1 MQYFD
6 IFLIWQGWVYLII
19 LSALEVILGIDNI
32 IFISIVT
39 DHLPLAKKRTARNT
53 GLLLA
58 LVIRL
63 VLLGAVAWLM
73 SLTTPIPILNKLG
86 ISFSCQSIILLIG
99 GLFLIYKSTIEM
111 HKNVKGAEDS
121 KNKIKT
127 KMSAIILQIVV
138 IDVIFSFD
146 SIISA
151 VGMTNGMQADTGHNP
166 ISIIYI
172 SVVISMTVMMIF
184 AGKISKFISDYPTIK
199 MIALSFLVTV
209 GVLLVGEA
217 FGAHIPKGYV
227 YFGLV
232 FSLIVELMNIK
243 MRKNSA
249 LK

>member
-1 MQYFD
+1 MHFFD

-19 LSALEVILGIDNI
+19 LSALEVVLGIDNI

-39 DHLPLAKKRTARNT
+39 DHLPAAKKRFARNT

-73 SLTTPIPILNKLG
+73 SLTTPL
-86 ISFSCQSIILLIG
+86 FSIWGQNFSYQSIILLIG
-99 GLFLIYKSTIEM
+99 GLFLIYKSTVEM
-111 HKNVKGAEDS
+111 HKNVKGEEEG
-121 KNKIKT
+121 KNKLKT
-127 KMSAIILQIVV
+127 KMSAIILQIVI

-151 VGMTNGMQADTGHNP
+151 VGMTNGMQADTGSSP
-166 ISIIYI
+166 QSIIYI
-172 SVVISMTVMMIF
+172 SVVISMVVMMVY

-199 MIALSFLVTV
+199 MIALSFLITV
-209 GVLLVGEA
+209 GILLVGEA

-232 FSLIVELMNIK
+232 FSLLVELMNIK

>member
-6 IFLIWQGWVYLII
+6 IFLTWQGWVYLII
-19 LSALEVILGIDNI
+19 LSVLEVILGIDNI

-39 DHLPLAKKRTARNT
+39 DQLPLAKKRTARNT

-73 SLTTPIPILNKLG
+73 SLTTVYQKWG
-86 ISFSCQSIILLIG
+86 ISFSYQNIILLIG

-111 HKNVKGAEDS
+111 HKNVKGAEDVKHKVKS
-121 KNKIKT
+121 K
-127 KMSAIILQIVV
+127 MYAIILQVVV

-151 VGMTNGMQADTGHNP
+151 VGMTNGIKADTGHNP
-166 ISIIYI
+166 LSIIYI
-172 SVVISMTVMMIF
+172 SVLISMTIMMIF

-199 MIALSFLVTV
+199 MIALSFLATV
-209 GVLLVGEA
+209 GVLLVAEA

-243 MRKNSA
+243 MRKNST

>member
-1 MQYFD
+1 MHFFD
-6 IFLIWQGWVYLII
+6 IFFIWQGWVYLII
-19 LSALEVILGIDNI
+19 LSALEIVLGIDNI

-39 DHLPLAKKRTARNT
+39 DQLPQAKKRTARNT
-53 GLLLA
+53 GLFLA
-58 LVIRL
+58 LLIRL
-63 VLLGAVAWLM
+63 VLLGAVAWIM
-73 SLTTPIPILNKLG
+73 SLTTPLFNILGQN
-86 ISFSCQSIILLIG
+86 FSYQSIILLIG

-111 HKNVKGAEDS
+111 HKNVKGAEEVE
-121 KNKIKT
+121 NKIKT
-127 KMSAIILQIVV
+127 KMSAVILQIVIV
-138 IDVIFSFD
+138 DVIFSFD

-166 ISIIYI
+166 LSIIYI
-172 SVVISMTVMMIF
+172 SVLISMAIMMIF

-227 YFGLV
+227 YFSLV

-243 MRKNSA
+243 MRKNTIP
-249 LK
+249 K

>member
-1 MQYFD
+1 MQFFD
-6 IFLIWQGWVYLII
+6 IFLTWQVWVYLII
-19 LSALEVILGIDNI
+19 LSVLEVILGIDNI

-39 DHLPLAKKRTARNT
+39 DQLPLAKKRTARNT

-73 SLTTPIPILNKLG
+73 SLTTELFKIWEL
-86 ISFSCQSIILLIG
+86 SFSYQNIILLIG

-111 HKNVKGAEDS
+111 HKNVKGAEDVKHKVKS
-121 KNKIKT
+121 KLY
-127 KMSAIILQIVV
+127 AVILQIVL

-172 SVVISMTVMMIF
+172 SVLISMTIMMIF

-199 MIALSFLVTV
+199 MIALSFLATV

-232 FSLIVELMNIK
+232 FSLTVELMNIK
-243 MRKNSA
+243 MRKNSTI
-249 LK
+249 K

>member
-1 MQYFD
+1 M
-6 IFLIWQGWVYLII
+6 WQGWVYLLI
-19 LSALEVILGIDNI
+19 LTVLEVVLGIDNI

-39 DHLPLAKKRTARNT
+39 DVLPVNKKRKARNI
-53 GLLLA
+53 GLGLALIIRLILLA
-58 LVIRL
+58 
-63 VLLGAVAWLM
+63 AVVWLM
-73 SLTTPIPILNKLG
+73 QLTNTLFVLFDHNF
-86 ISFSCQSIILLIG
+86 SFQSIILLVG
-99 GLFLIYKSTIEM
+99 GLFLIYKSSIEM
-111 HKNVKGAEDS
+111 HKSVKGIEENKES
-121 KNKIKT
+121 KRKNL
-127 KMSAIILQIVV
+127 SGIILQIVI

-151 VGMTNGMQADTGHNP
+151 VGMTNGLEGDTGKNP

-172 SVVISMTVMMIF
+172 SVIISMVIMMAF
-184 AGKISKFISDYPTIK
+184 AGKISNFISEHPTIK

-249 LK
+249 VK

>member
-6 IFLIWQGWVYLII
+6 IFLTWQGWVYLFI
-19 LSALEVILGIDNI
+19 LSVLEVILGIDNI

-39 DHLPLAKKRTARNT
+39 DQLPLAKKRTARNT

-73 SLTTPIPILNKLG
+73 SLTTVYQKWGL
-86 ISFSCQSIILLIG
+86 SFSYQSIILLVG
-99 GLFLIYKSTIEM
+99 GLFLIYKSTVEM
-111 HKNVKGAEDS
+111 HKNVKGAEDVKHKVKS
-121 KNKIKT
+121 K
-127 KMSAIILQIVV
+127 MYAIILQIVV

-151 VGMTNGMQADTGHNP
+151 VGMTNGIKADTGHNP

-172 SVVISMTVMMIF
+172 SVLISMTIMMIF

-199 MIALSFLVTV
+199 MIALSFLTTV
-209 GVLLVGEA
+209 GVLLVAEA
-217 FGAHIPKGYV
+217 FGAHSPKGYV

>member
-6 IFLIWQGWVYLII
+6 IFLTWQGWVYLII
-19 LSALEVILGIDNI
+19 LSVLEVILGIDNI

-39 DHLPLAKKRTARNT
+39 DQLPLAKKRTARNT

-73 SLTTPIPILNKLG
+73 SLTTVYQKWG
-86 ISFSCQSIILLIG
+86 ISFSYQSIILLVG
-99 GLFLIYKSTIEM
+99 GLFLIYKSTVEM
-111 HKNVKGAEDS
+111 HKNVKGTEDVKQKVKS
-121 KNKIKT
+121 KLY
-127 KMSAIILQIVV
+127 AVILQIVM

-151 VGMTNGMQADTGHNP
+151 VGMTNGIKADTGHNP
-166 ISIIYI
+166 LSIIYI
-172 SVVISMTVMMIF
+172 SVLISMTIMMIF

-199 MIALSFLVTV
+199 MIALSFLTTV
-209 GVLLVGEA
+209 GVLLVAEA

-243 MRKNSA
+243 MRKNST

>member
-6 IFLIWQGWVYLII
+6 IFLTWQGWVYLII
-19 LSALEVILGIDNI
+19 LSVLEVILGIDNI

-39 DHLPLAKKRTARNT
+39 DQLPLAKKRTARNT

-63 VLLGAVAWLM
+63 ILLGAVAWLM
-73 SLTTPIPILNKLG
+73 SLTTVYQKWGL
-86 ISFSCQSIILLIG
+86 SFSYQSIILLVG
-99 GLFLIYKSTIEM
+99 GLFLIYKSTVEM
-111 HKNVKGAEDS
+111 HKNVKGAEDVKHKVKS
-121 KNKIKT
+121 K
-127 KMSAIILQIVV
+127 MYAIILQIVV

-151 VGMTNGMQADTGHNP
+151 VGMTNGIKADTGHNP

-172 SVVISMTVMMIF
+172 SVLISMTIMMIF

-199 MIALSFLVTV
+199 MIALSFLTTV
-209 GVLLVGEA
+209 GVLLVAEA

-243 MRKNSA
+243 MRKNSTI
-249 LK
+249 K

>member
-1 MQYFD
+1 M
-6 IFLIWQGWVYLII
+6 II
-19 LSALEVILGIDNI
+19 LSVLEVILGIDNI

-39 DHLPLAKKRTARNT
+39 DQLPLAKKRTARNT

-63 VLLGAVAWLM
+63 VLLAAVAWLM
-73 SLTTPIPILNKLG
+73 SLTTVYHKWGLN
-86 ISFSCQSIILLIG
+86 FSCQSIILLIG

-111 HKNVKGAEDS
+111 HKNVKGAEDVQHKVKS
-121 KNKIKT
+121 KLY
-127 KMSAIILQIVV
+127 AVILQIVL
-138 IDVIFSFD
+138 IDVLFSFD

-151 VGMTNGMQADTGHNP
+151 VGMTNGIQVDTGHNP
-166 ISIIYI
+166 LSIIYI
-172 SVVISMTVMMIF
+172 SVLISMAIMMIF

-199 MIALSFLVTV
+199 MIALSFLATV

-243 MRKNSA
+243 MRKNST

>member
-6 IFLIWQGWVYLII
+6 IFLTWQGWVYLII
-19 LSALEVILGIDNI
+19 LSVLEVILGIDNI

-39 DHLPLAKKRTARNT
+39 DQLPLAKKRTARNT

-73 SLTTPIPILNKLG
+73 SLTTPLFSIWG
-86 ISFSCQSIILLIG
+86 ISFSYQNIILLIG
-99 GLFLIYKSTIEM
+99 GLFLIYKSTVEM
-111 HKNVKGAEDS
+111 HKNVKGAEDVKHKVKS
-121 KNKIKT
+121 KLY
-127 KMSAIILQIVV
+127 AVILQIVL

-151 VGMTNGMQADTGHNP
+151 VGMTNGIQADTGHNP
-166 ISIIYI
+166 LSIIYI
-172 SVVISMTVMMIF
+172 SVLISMAIMMIF

-199 MIALSFLVTV
+199 MIALSFLATV
-209 GVLLVGEA
+209 GVLLVAEA

-243 MRKNSA
+243 MRKNSTI
-249 LK
+249 K

>member
-1 MQYFD
+1 MEYFD
-6 IFLIWQGWVYLII
+6 IFLMWQGWVYLLI
-19 LSALEVILGIDNI
+19 LTVLEVVLGIDNI
-32 IFISIVT
+32 IFISIIT
-39 DHLPLAKKRTARNT
+39 DVLPVNKKRKARNI
-53 GLLLA
+53 GLGLA

-63 VLLGAVAWLM
+63 ILLAAVVWLM
-73 SLTTPIPILNKLG
+73 QLTNTLFVLFDHNF
-86 ISFSCQSIILLIG
+86 SFQSIILLVG

-111 HKNVKGAEDS
+111 HKSVKGIEENKES
-121 KNKIKT
+121 KRKNL
-127 KMSAIILQIVV
+127 SGIILQIVI

-151 VGMTNGMQADTGHNP
+151 VGMTNGLEGDTGKNP

-172 SVVISMTVMMIF
+172 SVIISMVIMMAF
-184 AGKISKFISDYPTIK
+184 AGKISNFISEHPTIK

-249 LK
+249 VK

>member
-6 IFLIWQGWVYLII
+6 IFLTWQGWVYLFI
-19 LSALEVILGIDNI
+19 LSVLEVILGIDNI

-39 DHLPLAKKRTARNT
+39 DQLPLAKKRTARNT

-73 SLTTPIPILNKLG
+73 SLTTVYQKWGL
-86 ISFSCQSIILLIG
+86 SFSYQSIILLVG
-99 GLFLIYKSTIEM
+99 GLFLIYKSTVEM
-111 HKNVKGAEDS
+111 HKNVKGAEDVKHKVKS
-121 KNKIKT
+121 K
-127 KMSAIILQIVV
+127 MYAIILQIVV

-151 VGMTNGMQADTGHNP
+151 VGMTNGIKADTGHNP

-172 SVVISMTVMMIF
+172 SVLISMTIMMIF

-199 MIALSFLVTV
+199 MIALSFLATV

-217 FGAHIPKGYV
+217 FGAHIPKGYI

-243 MRKNSA
+243 MRKNST

>member
-6 IFLIWQGWVYLII
+6 IFLTWQGWVYLII
-19 LSALEVILGIDNI
+19 LSVLEVILGIDNI

-39 DHLPLAKKRTARNT
+39 DQLPLAKKRTARNT

-73 SLTTPIPILNKLG
+73 SLTTELFNIWGL
-86 ISFSCQSIILLIG
+86 SFSYQNIILLIG
-99 GLFLIYKSTIEM
+99 GLFLIYKSTVEM
-111 HKNVKGAEDS
+111 HKNVKGAEDVKQKVKS
-121 KNKIKT
+121 KLY
-127 KMSAIILQIVV
+127 AVILQIVM

-151 VGMTNGMQADTGHNP
+151 VGMTNGIQADTGHNP
-166 ISIIYI
+166 LSIIYI
-172 SVVISMTVMMIF
+172 SVLISMAIMMIF

-199 MIALSFLVTV
+199 MIALSFLATV

-243 MRKNSA
+243 MRKNST

>member
-1 MQYFD
+1 MEYFD
-6 IFLIWQGWVYLII
+6 IFLMWQGWVYLLI
-19 LSALEVILGIDNI
+19 LTVLEVVLGIDNI

-39 DHLPLAKKRTARNT
+39 DVLPVNKKRKARNI
-53 GLLLA
+53 GLGLALIIRLILLA
-58 LVIRL
+58 
-63 VLLGAVAWLM
+63 AVVWLM
-73 SLTTPIPILNKLG
+73 QLTNTLFVLFDHNF
-86 ISFSCQSIILLIG
+86 SFQSIILLVG
-99 GLFLIYKSTIEM
+99 GLFLIYKSSIEM
-111 HKNVKGAEDS
+111 HKSVKGIEENKES
-121 KNKIKT
+121 KRKNL
-127 KMSAIILQIVV
+127 SGIILQIVI

-151 VGMTNGMQADTGHNP
+151 VGMTNGLEGDTGKNP

-172 SVVISMTVMMIF
+172 SVIISMVIMMAF
-184 AGKISKFISDYPTIK
+184 AGKISNFISEHPTIK

-249 LK
+249 VK

>member
-6 IFLIWQGWVYLII
+6 IFLTWQGWVYLII
-19 LSALEVILGIDNI
+19 LSVLEVILGIDNI

-39 DHLPLAKKRTARNT
+39 DQLPLAKKRTARNT

-73 SLTTPIPILNKLG
+73 SLTTVYTKWG
-86 ISFSCQSIILLIG
+86 ISFSYQNIILLIG

-111 HKNVKGAEDS
+111 HKNVKGAEDVKHKVKS
-121 KNKIKT
+121 KLY
-127 KMSAIILQIVV
+127 AVILQIVL

-151 VGMTNGMQADTGHNP
+151 VGMTNGIQADTGHNP
-166 ISIIYI
+166 LSIIYI
-172 SVVISMTVMMIF
+172 SVLISMTIMMIF

-199 MIALSFLVTV
+199 MIALSFLATV
-209 GVLLVGEA
+209 GVLLVAEA

-243 MRKNSA
+243 MRKNST

>member
-6 IFLIWQGWVYLII
+6 IFLTWQGWVYLFI
-19 LSALEVILGIDNI
+19 LSVLEVILGIDNI

-39 DHLPLAKKRTARNT
+39 DQLPLAKKRTARNT

-73 SLTTPIPILNKLG
+73 SLTTVYQKWGL
-86 ISFSCQSIILLIG
+86 SFSYQSIILLVG
-99 GLFLIYKSTIEM
+99 GLFLIYKSTVEM
-111 HKNVKGAEDS
+111 HKNVKGAEDVKHKVKS
-121 KNKIKT
+121 K
-127 KMSAIILQIVV
+127 MYAIILQIVV

-151 VGMTNGMQADTGHNP
+151 VGMTNGIKADTGHNP

-172 SVVISMTVMMIF
+172 SVLISMTIMMIF

-199 MIALSFLVTV
+199 MIALSFLTTV
-209 GVLLVGEA
+209 GVLLVAEA

-243 MRKNSA
+243 MRKNSV

>member
-6 IFLIWQGWVYLII
+6 IFLTWQGWVYLII
-19 LSALEVILGIDNI
+19 LSVLEVILGIDNI

-39 DHLPLAKKRTARNT
+39 DQLPSAKKRTARNT

-73 SLTTPIPILNKLG
+73 SLTTVYHKWGL
-86 ISFSCQSIILLIG
+86 SFSYQNIILLLG
-99 GLFLIYKSTIEM
+99 GLFLIYKSTVEM
-111 HKNVKGAEDS
+111 HKNVKGAEDVKHKVKS
-121 KNKIKT
+121 KLY
-127 KMSAIILQIVV
+127 AVILQIVL

-172 SVVISMTVMMIF
+172 SVLISMTIMMIF

-199 MIALSFLVTV
+199 MIALSFLATV

-232 FSLIVELMNIK
+232 FSLTVELMNIK
-243 MRKNSA
+243 MRKNST

>member
-1 MQYFD
+1 MEYFD
-6 IFLIWQGWVYLII
+6 IFLMWQGWVYLLI
-19 LSALEVILGIDNI
+19 LTVLEVVLGIDNI

-39 DHLPLAKKRTARNT
+39 DVLPVNKKRKARNI
-53 GLLLA
+53 GLGLALIIRLILLA
-58 LVIRL
+58 
-63 VLLGAVAWLM
+63 AVVWLM
-73 SLTTPIPILNKLG
+73 QLTNTLFVLFDHNF
-86 ISFSCQSIILLIG
+86 SFQSIILLVG

-111 HKNVKGAEDS
+111 HKSVKGIEENKES
-121 KNKIKT
+121 KRKNL
-127 KMSAIILQIVV
+127 SGIILQIVI

-151 VGMTNGMQADTGHNP
+151 VGMTNGLEGDTGKNP

-172 SVVISMTVMMIF
+172 SVIISMVIMMAF
-184 AGKISKFISDYPTIK
+184 AGKISNFISEHPTIK

-249 LK
+249 VK

>member
-6 IFLIWQGWVYLII
+6 IFLTWQGWVYLII
-19 LSALEVILGIDNI
+19 LSVLEVILGIDNI

-39 DHLPLAKKRTARNT
+39 DQLPLAKKRTARNT

-73 SLTTPIPILNKLG
+73 SLTTVYHEWGL
-86 ISFSCQSIILLIG
+86 SFSYQNIILLVG
-99 GLFLIYKSTIEM
+99 GLYLIYKSTIEM
-111 HKNVKGAEDS
+111 HKNVKGAEDEKHKVKS
-121 KNKIKT
+121 K
-127 KMSAIILQIVV
+127 MYAIILQIVV

-151 VGMTNGMQADTGHNP
+151 IGMTNGIKADTGHNP

-172 SVVISMTVMMIF
+172 SVLISMTIMMIF

-199 MIALSFLVTV
+199 MIALSFLTTV
-209 GVLLVGEA
+209 GVLLVAEA

-243 MRKNSA
+243 MRKNSTV
-249 LK
+249 K

>member
-1 MQYFD
+1 MEYFD
-6 IFLIWQGWVYLII
+6 IFLIWQGWVYLLI
-19 LSALEVILGIDNI
+19 LTVLEVVLGIDNI
-32 IFISIVT
+32 IFISIIT
-39 DHLPLAKKRTARNT
+39 DVLPVNKKRKARNI
-53 GLLLA
+53 GLGLA

-63 VLLGAVAWLM
+63 ILLAAVVWLM
-73 SLTTPIPILNKLG
+73 QLTKPLFPQFDQH
-86 ISFSCQSIILLIG
+86 FSVQSIILLIG

-111 HKNVKGAEDS
+111 HNSVKGIEENKES
-121 KNKIKT
+121 KRKNL
-127 KMSAIILQIVV
+127 SGIILQIVI

-151 VGMTNGMQADTGHNP
+151 VGMTNGLEGDTGKNP

-172 SVVISMTVMMIF
+172 SVIISMVIMMAF
-184 AGKISKFISDYPTIK
+184 AGKISNFISEHPTIK

-249 LK
+249 VK

>member
-6 IFLIWQGWVYLII
+6 IFLTWQGWVYLII
-19 LSALEVILGIDNI
+19 LSVLEVILGIDNI

-39 DHLPLAKKRTARNT
+39 DQLPLAKKRTARNT

-63 VLLGAVAWLM
+63 ILLGAVAWLM
-73 SLTTPIPILNKLG
+73 SLTAVYTKWG
-86 ISFSCQSIILLIG
+86 ISFSYQSIILLVG
-99 GLFLIYKSTIEM
+99 GLFLIYKSTVEM
-111 HKNVKGAEDS
+111 HKNVKGTEDVKQKVKS
-121 KNKIKT
+121 KLY
-127 KMSAIILQIVV
+127 AIILQIVM

-151 VGMTNGMQADTGHNP
+151 VGMTNGIKADTGHNP
-166 ISIIYI
+166 LSIIYI
-172 SVVISMTVMMIF
+172 SVLISMTIMMIF

-199 MIALSFLVTV
+199 MIALSFLTTV
-209 GVLLVGEA
+209 GVLLVAEA

>member
-6 IFLIWQGWVYLII
+6 IFLTWQGWVYLII
-19 LSALEVILGIDNI
+19 LSVLEVILGIDNI

-39 DHLPLAKKRTARNT
+39 DQLPIAKKRTARNT

-73 SLTTPIPILNKLG
+73 SLTTELFKIWEL
-86 ISFSCQSIILLIG
+86 SFSYQSIILLVG

-111 HKNVKGAEDS
+111 HKNVKGAEDVKHKVKS
-121 KNKIKT
+121 KLY
-127 KMSAIILQIVV
+127 AVILQIVL

-151 VGMTNGMQADTGHNP
+151 VGITNGIQADTVHNP
-166 ISIIYI
+166 LSIIYI
-172 SVVISMTVMMIF
+172 SVLISMTIMMIF

-243 MRKNSA
+243 MRKNSTI
-249 LK
+249 K

>member
-1 MQYFD
+1 MHFFD
-6 IFLIWQGWVYLII
+6 IFFIWQGWVYLII
-19 LSALEVILGIDNI
+19 LSALEIVLGIDNI

-39 DHLPLAKKRTARNT
+39 DQLPQAKKRTARNT
-53 GLLLA
+53 GLFLA
-58 LVIRL
+58 LLIRL
-63 VLLGAVAWLM
+63 VLLGAVAWIM
-73 SLTTPIPILNKLG
+73 SLTTPLFNILGQN
-86 ISFSCQSIILLIG
+86 FSYQSIILLIG

-111 HKNVKGAEDS
+111 HKNVKGAEEVE
-121 KNKIKT
+121 NKIKT
-127 KMSAIILQIVV
+127 KMSAVILQIVIV
-138 IDVIFSFD
+138 DVIFSFD

-166 ISIIYI
+166 LSIIYI
-172 SVVISMTVMMIF
+172 SVLISMAIMMIF

-249 LK
+249 VK

>member
-6 IFLIWQGWVYLII
+6 IFLTWQGWVYLII
-19 LSALEVILGIDNI
+19 LSVLEVILGIDNI

-39 DHLPLAKKRTARNT
+39 DQLPLAKKRTARNT

-73 SLTTPIPILNKLG
+73 SLTTVYQKWG
-86 ISFSCQSIILLIG
+86 ISFSYQSIILLVG
-99 GLFLIYKSTIEM
+99 GLFLIYKSTVEM
-111 HKNVKGAEDS
+111 HKNVKGAEDVKHKVKS
-121 KNKIKT
+121 KLY
-127 KMSAIILQIVV
+127 AVILQIVL

-151 VGMTNGMQADTGHNP
+151 VGMTNGIQADTGHNP
-166 ISIIYI
+166 LSIIYI
-172 SVVISMTVMMIF
+172 SVLISMAIMMIF

-199 MIALSFLVTV
+199 MIALSFLTTV
-209 GVLLVGEA
+209 GVLLVAEA

-243 MRKNSA
+243 MRKNST

>member
-6 IFLIWQGWVYLII
+6 IFLTWQGWVYLII
-19 LSALEVILGIDNI
+19 LSVLEVILGIDNI

-39 DHLPLAKKRTARNT
+39 DQLPLAKKRTARNT

-73 SLTTPIPILNKLG
+73 SLTTELFNIWGL
-86 ISFSCQSIILLIG
+86 SFSCQNIILLVG
-99 GLFLIYKSTIEM
+99 GLFLIYKSTVEM
-111 HKNVKGAEDS
+111 HKNVKGAEDVKHNVKS
-121 KNKIKT
+121 KLY
-127 KMSAIILQIVV
+127 AIILQIVL

-172 SVVISMTVMMIF
+172 SVLISMTIMMIF

-199 MIALSFLVTV
+199 MIALSFLATV

-243 MRKNSA
+243 MRKNNA
-249 LK
+249 GK